1 MHSSLSRRDLLSG
14 TARLALGA
22 ALAAPALRLVA
33 APTAR
38 AAAAGGASLTEAG
51 YWAFVDPIAERM
63 EHLWDADARCYA
75 VGGEAESA
83 INAALLTIHAV
94 AALRDH
100 RGAARADDR
109 ARVLAGRMCESPPWS
124 ERPRPSRPDKMFH
137 VGGWLA
143 SVRSDGAGMEKSVDP
158 KVAEALA
165 CAWRA
170 RDVIRIDAAS
180 AQRMAA
186 LVQRCAHGP
195 FFRYPNVRLNQINWN
210 AEVFAHAATMT
221 GDTSLLRRDYY
232 LHMRRFVAGVH
243 RPWLADRH
251 QRPYYGGSTN
261 LGPGYRFNYLTTRPP
276 GDAFN
281 LDTAEYANITV
292 HFLLWYA
299 RARAAGM
306 PALPRADREL
316 LTAWVERVLFGYW
329 THSGFLNWDSGL
341 GLKRWQIGKTFAFA
355 QQGLLAIARADDF
368 HARPEL
374 GAWAKFFFDRGLG
387 LYTRWADEEGG
398 GTLAP
403 AWLNG
408 VHAEIGGGDQSK
420 ILFGA
425 RMAANAARAIDL
437 GLGDRAAEQPPPVY
451 AYDPDIGRLAVST
464 PSYSTAVLAAN
475 HGAVGYGGIELAR
488 LYDGDGRP
496 VATIGGRPPA
506 AFGVVVRDVA
516 NRTLLASQTSRL
528 KPNLVD
534 PPLRLLHAPRGTG
547 RVVAHPRHAYAAPFQ
562 RLEARGAV
570 AARDVRIVTRH
581 SFRADHVET
590 TWTVASAGRAR
601 RSVDVLFP
609 AWTSAA
615 QIDAVLHDGTQV
627 TLGHGPISLARVAWF
642 HLRGERGGYVV
653 VVADRTAM
661 HATARTLATS
671 RQRYEPRPGPTLAL
685 RLVRVAR
692 FRRRTLTAR
701 IAPARDADEAVR
713 VAAALTAR

>member
-1 MHSSLSRRDLLSG
+1 MARASPRGRRSPRRRCACSRPR
-14 TARLALGA
+14 
-22 ALAAPALRLVA
+22 AP
-33 APTAR
+33 R
-38 AAAAGGASLTEAG
+38 AAADAGAGLTEAG

-63 EHLWDADARCYA
+63 DHLWDAGDRCYG

-94 AALRDH
+94 AAVRDH
-100 RGAARADDR
+100 RGAARADARGR
-109 ARVLAGRMCESPPWS
+109 ALAGRMCESPPWS
-124 ERPRPSRPDKMFH
+124 ERPHATRPDKMFH

-143 SVRSDGAGMEKSVDP
+143 SVRSAGAGMEKSVDP
-158 KVAEALA
+158 KVAEGLA

-170 RDVIRIDAAS
+170 RDVLGLEVAE
-180 AQRMAA
+180 AQRMAS
-186 LVQRCAHGP
+186 LVQRCAHGA
-195 FFRYPNVRLNQINWN
+195 FFGYPNVRLNQINWN
-210 AEVFAHAATMT
+210 SEVFAHAATMT

-243 RPWLADRH
+243 RPWLADH
-251 QRPYYGGSTN
+251 HVRPYYGGSTN

-281 LDTAEYANITV
+281 LDSAEYANITV

-306 PALPRADREL
+306 PALPRGDRDV
-316 LTAWVERVLFGYW
+316 LTAWVERVLLGYW

-368 HARPEL
+368 HARPEF
-374 GAWAKFFFDRGLG
+374 GAWAKYFFDRGLA

-408 VHAEIGGGDQSK
+408 VHAEVGGGDASK

-437 GLGDRAAEQPPPVY
+437 GLGERAAQQPPPVY
-451 AYDPDIGRLAVST
+451 GYDPDIGRLAVST
-464 PSYSTAVLAAN
+464 PAYSTAVLAAN
-475 HGAVGYGGIELAR
+475 HGAVDYGGIELAR

-528 KPNLVD
+528 QPSLAA
-534 PPLRLLHAPRGTG
+534 PPLRLTRAPRGTG
-547 RVVAHPRHAYAAPFQ
+547 RVVAHPRHAYAAPFR
-562 RLEARGAV
+562 RLDARGAV
-570 AARDVRIVTRH
+570 AAGDVRVVTVHR
-581 SFRADHVET
+581 FRAEYVET
-590 TWTVASAGRAR
+590 TWTVSSAGRAR

-609 AWTSAA
+609 AWTDAA
-615 QIDAVLHDGTQV
+615 QIDAVLHDATRV
-627 TLGHGPISLARVAWF
+627 ALGRGAISLARVAWF
-642 HLRGERGGYVV
+642 HLRGEHSGYVV
-653 VVADRTAM
+653 VVTDRTPM
-661 HATARTLATS
+661 HATARTLATTP
-671 RQRYEPRPGPTLAL
+671 QRYEPRPGPTLAL
-685 RLVRVAR
+685 RLVRAAR
-692 FRRRTLTAR
+692 FRRRALTAR
-701 IAPARDADEAVR
+701 IAPVRDADEAAR
-713 VAAALTAR
+713 VAAALGAR